1 MNDTIESQ
9 NLQTDPSLTMYE
21 KSLMDLSDIINIE
34 IDITTL
40 GIEFESLN
48 PIEYEDSD
56 EYIGIEIIKSF
67 SKPLDRILVSSLDM
81 ELLKENLSEMFDE
94 YEININIET
103 SKTIGK
109 SVKQYQL
116 IINVFKDRDLWEEI
130 HYA

>member
-1 MNDTIESQ
+1 
-9 NLQTDPSLTMYE
+9 
-21 KSLMDLSDIINIE
+21 
-34 IDITTL
+34 
-40 GIEFESLN
+40 
-48 PIEYEDSD
+48 
-56 EYIGIEIIKSF
+56 
-67 SKPLDRILVSSLDM
+67 M

-94 YEININIET
+94 YEIDINIEA

>member
-1 MNDTIESQ
+1 MNETIESQ
-9 NLQTDPSLTMYE
+9 NLQTEPSLTMYE
-21 KSLMDLSDIINIE
+21 KSLMDSSDIINIE

-40 GIEFESLN
+40 GIEFENLN

-81 ELLKENLSEMFDE
+81 ELLKENLSEIFDE
-94 YEININIET
+94 YEIDINIEA

>member
-1 MNDTIESQ
+1 MNETIESQ

-56 EYIGIEIIKSF
+56 EYIGIEIIKN
-67 SKPLDRILVSSLDM
+67 RR
-81 ELLKENLSEMFDE
+81 
-94 YEININIET
+94 YT
-103 SKTIGK
+103 TI
-109 SVKQYQL
+109 
-116 IINVFKDRDLWEEI
+116 IIAF
-130 HYA
+130 